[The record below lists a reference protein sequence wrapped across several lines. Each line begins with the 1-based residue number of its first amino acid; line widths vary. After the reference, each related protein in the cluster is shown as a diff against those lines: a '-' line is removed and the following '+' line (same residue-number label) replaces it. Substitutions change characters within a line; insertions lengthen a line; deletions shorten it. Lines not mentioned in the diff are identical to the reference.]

1 MPWVDLIF
9 KKAWIFEV
17 QAFFVFFFKQLIMK
31 NSLIFLAGVVVAS
44 FAVAQTSQANS
55 NAGVK
60 IQGNTLIEAEQ
71 KNVTAVA
78 IGEGNTAKNVAGAI
92 KGNTQIQGNTTI
104 KAKQSNATAVAIGKN
119 NTAINEVGVIGGK

>member
-1 MPWVDLIF
+1 
-9 KKAWIFEV
+9 
-17 QAFFVFFFKQLIMK
+17 MK
-31 NSLIFLAGVVVAS
+31 NSLIFLTGMVVAS